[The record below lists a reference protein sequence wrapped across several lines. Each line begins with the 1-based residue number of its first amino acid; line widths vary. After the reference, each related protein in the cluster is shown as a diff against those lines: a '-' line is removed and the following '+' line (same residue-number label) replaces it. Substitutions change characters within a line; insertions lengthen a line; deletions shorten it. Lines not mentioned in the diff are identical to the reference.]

1 MVARVCCLE
10 MIVSLAVFAASRLAE
25 FAAELVGVLAEA
37 TGLVAAVA
45 RGVVLLRV
53 SDFALLA
60 EDVFLVGSDLRRA
73 VEFACNEADGMVLGV
88 VGVVGL
94 VRLAE
99 LVLLDLVKVC
109 ERLFWLGWVDLVEE
123 LVGTS
128 TLTFAVAPGETDAV
142 DLVLDW
148 DFAALVLG
156 LGLVRSARSASWLVG
171 CLVGFCG
178 AGTLDG
184 FFDEVL
190 VGVGLDLG
198 VFCVKVASV
207 AFMEDFA
214 DEVFVGDSAA
224 VPA

>member
-1 MVARVCCLE
+1 

-73 VEFACNEADGMVLGV
+73 VEFACNEADGLVLGV

-99 LVLLDLVKVC
+99 LVLLDLVKVG
-109 ERLFWLGWVDLVEE
+109 ERLF
-123 LVGTS
+123 
-128 TLTFAVAPGETDAV
+128 
-142 DLVLDW
+142 
-148 DFAALVLG
+148 G
-156 LGLVRSARSASWLVG
+156 LG
-171 CLVGFCG
+171 
-178 AGTLDG
+178 
-184 FFDEVL
+184 
-190 VGVGLDLG
+190 
-198 VFCVKVASV
+198 
-207 AFMEDFA
+207 
-214 DEVFVGDSAA
+214 
-224 VPA
+224 